1 MVKVVRE
8 SVQPV
13 NAMRVIASLLL
24 TVMTASTHAAKPS
37 AEVVD
42 ACLHGESRG
51 HATWTA
57 IMTDEVGRD
66 DDFRGGHKATL
77 FTVRGRN
84 VGYAEKDGRD
94 GLIWGRS
101 IVPLKRASPLDQ
113 PPETPSTFTPLL
125 ADWSTIQQGSQRFL
139 CVNFNFDGLGRSG
152 SFQKVHGLYLMRI
165 PPRGTSRP
173 ALFYGVRR

>member
-1 MVKVVRE
+1 
-8 SVQPV
+8 
-13 NAMRVIASLLL
+13 MRVIASLSV
-24 TVMTASTHAAKPS
+24 TVMTASAHAAKPS
-37 AEVVD
+37 AAVVD

-51 HATWTA
+51 HAIWTA
-57 IMTDEVGRD
+57 IATDEVDRD
-66 DDFRGGHKATL
+66 DDFRGGGYKATL
-77 FTVRGRN
+77 FRAHGRD

-101 IVPLKRASPLDQ
+101 IVLLKRASPLDQ

-125 ADWSTIQQGSQRFL
+125 ADWSSIQQGSQRFL
-139 CVNFNFDGLGRSG
+139 CVNFNLDGLGRSG

-165 PPRGTSRP
+165 PPHGKSKP

>member
-1 MVKVVRE
+1 MLAFMV
-8 SVQPV
+8 
-13 NAMRVIASLLL
+13 SLAATRYGPPSRRMKS
-24 TVMTASTHAAKPS
+24 TVTTTS
-37 AEVVD
+37 
-42 ACLHGESRG
+42 
-51 HATWTA
+51 
-57 IMTDEVGRD
+57 
-66 DDFRGGHKATL
+66 GGGGYKATL
-77 FTVRGRN
+77 FRAHGRD

-101 IVPLKRASPLDQ
+101 IVLLKLASPLDQ
-113 PPETPSTFTPLL
+113 PPETPSTFTLLL

-165 PPRGTSRP
+165 PPHGKSKP